1 MSAAN
6 NFYVYTG
13 ETLTVVVPVTN
24 SAGEALPLAGYEIV
38 WHLESP
44 TPLVK
49 TTAAG
54 HITIVGDGASFTFT
68 LSDTDTAA
76 LLAGSNAHI
85 RSYGHEAKITSAL
98 GEVSVVVRGQ
108 CTVVRSLIET

>member
-1 MSAAN
+1 MSAN

-44 TPLVK
+44 TPIEK
-49 TTAAG
+49 TSAAG
-54 HITIVGDGASFTFT
+54 DITLAGGGTSFTFT
-68 LSDTDTAA
+68 LSDTETAD
-76 LLAGSNAHI
+76 LLDGSNAHI

-98 GEVSVVVRGQ
+98 GDVSVVVRGQ
-108 CTVVRSLIET
+108 CTVVRSLID